1 MALKRH
7 VGFFTGLKYK
17 GGGPMWA
24 WILHRFTGLSIA
36 VFVGLHIIAG
46 FLTQQFG
53 SDAGIFINTI
63 YENWIFQIF
72 IFFCALFHVINGLRV
87 IILDI
92 WPALIEYQQEA
103 IWLEWLVFL
112 PIFGL
117 AVFIIVTTGLS
128 G

>member
-7 VGFFTGLKYK
+7 VSFFTGLKYK
-17 GGGPMWA
+17 GEGPMWA

-36 VFVGLHIIAG
+36 VFVGLHVIAG

-72 IFFCALFHVINGLRV
+72 IFFCVLFHVINGLRV

-92 WPALIEYQQEA
+92 WPALIEYQREA

-117 AVFIIVTTGLS
+117 AVFVIFTAGLS